1 MLSDMPGKKRLLFSR
16 VTKRGIT
23 TQKKGGGRKALFCT
37 HKILNL
43 NG

>member
-23 TQKKGGGRKALFCT
+23 TQKKGGGEESFVLYT
-37 HKILNL
+37 
-43 NG
+43 